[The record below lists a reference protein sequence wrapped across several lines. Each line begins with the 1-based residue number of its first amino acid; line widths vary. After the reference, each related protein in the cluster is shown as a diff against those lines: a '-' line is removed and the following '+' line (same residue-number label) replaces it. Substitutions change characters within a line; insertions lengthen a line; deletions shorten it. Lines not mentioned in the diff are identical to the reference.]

1 LDKRSITVDGVFFSF
16 FITKAT
22 ANRKARSVVDF
33 RKLNPML
40 KYVPVEFPTSEE
52 ILDDIPHGTQVF
64 SKINLCR
71 AYHQL
76 RVDDE
81 NK

>member
-1 LDKRSITVDGVFFSF
+1 M
-16 FITKAT
+16 TKAT
-22 ANRKARSVVDF
+22 ANRKARSAVDF

-64 SKINLCR
+64 SKIDLCR

-81 NK
+81 NKC

>member
-1 LDKRSITVDGVFFSF
+1 
-16 FITKAT
+16 
-22 ANRKARSVVDF
+22 
-33 RKLNPML
+33 ML

-64 SKINLCR
+64 SKINLCL